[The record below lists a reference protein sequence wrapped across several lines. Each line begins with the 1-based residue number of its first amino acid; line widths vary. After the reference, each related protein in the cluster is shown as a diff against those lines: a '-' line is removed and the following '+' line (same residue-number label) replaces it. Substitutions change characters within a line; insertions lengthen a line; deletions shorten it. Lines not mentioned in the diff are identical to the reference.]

1 MSAKV
6 LSKSAAKEAQID
18 IIEDGRGTQ
27 AVHDV
32 MVAMRAARRSGTANT
47 KTKAEVDLSGA
58 KPWRQ
63 KGTGR
68 ARAGYKSSP
77 IWRGG
82 GVVFG
87 PKPRDYSKKISKSV
101 RRLAFRK
108 ALSERINAGDVL
120 TIDKFVVPE
129 FKTKSFVD
137 LLRKQ
142 TDAGKVLIVSDS
154 FDEKTFRSAGNVKRA
169 VLATASDVNTEQ
181 LLRFQKILV
190 TQKGLEKLAE
200 DEAQGNERTF
210 GDHPDRVVDRKVD
223 AAERE
228 AEQVRLSRSSARE
241 QGPDQERG
249 RTLVPKEGG
258 RCEHLQLR
266 GQMDESARPV
276 RPEAE
281 LEKGNC
287 HFEGGREDR
296 PRLAHGAKKLSTTN
310 ADAALQAAARL

>member
-6 LSKSAAKEAQID
+6 LTKAAAKEANID

-32 MVAMRAARRSGTANT
+32 VVAMRAARRSGSANT

-87 PKPRDYSKKISKSV
+87 PKPRDYSKKISKSL

-120 TIDKFVVPE
+120 TTDKFAVQE
-129 FKTKSFVD
+129 LKTKSFVA
-137 LLRKQ
+137 LVKKQ
-142 TDAGKVLIVSDS
+142 TDAKKVLLISDA
-154 FDEKTFRSAGNVKRA
+154 FDQTTLKSGRNVKR
-169 VLATASDVNTEQ
+169 VTLATATDVNTEQ
-181 LLRFQKILV
+181 LLAFEKILV
-190 TQKGLEKLAE
+190 TQKALEQL
-200 DEAQGNERTF
+200 
-210 GDHPDRVVDRKVD
+210 
-223 AAERE
+223 
-228 AEQVRLSRSSARE
+228 SAR
-241 QGPDQERG
+241 
-249 RTLVPKEGG
+249 T
-258 RCEHLQLR
+258 
-266 GQMDESARPV
+266 RPSHSHQTS
-276 RPEAE
+276 E
-281 LEKGNC
+281 
-287 HFEGGREDR
+287 
-296 PRLAHGAKKLSTTN
+296 
-310 ADAALQAAARL
+310 